1 MSVSYA
7 TFGENLRSACGKMPG
22 FRVCCHE
29 AHGKDNP
36 PEAIGS
42 SGNSPNISGERT
54 FPGKGCRN
62 KTKRGPLGPFD
73 TSDMWWE
80 SALLFFQ
87 DDDVF
92 AVHRVHVGAF
102 LVRGARDARHP
113 FAGDRPDVGMLV
125 PEAVLLEH
133 LGRKMIQR
141 DLYSFDGTVSD
152 DIADP
157 AAAAHDARYVGD
169 GAVVVVQKG
178 HDLHISAP
186 VDLLDLLELAG
197 DRFRAEGKFRLE
209 LAAH

>member
-1 MSVSYA
+1 
-7 TFGENLRSACGKMPG
+7 
-22 FRVCCHE
+22 
-29 AHGKDNP
+29 
-36 PEAIGS
+36 
-42 SGNSPNISGERT
+42 
-54 FPGKGCRN
+54 
-62 KTKRGPLGPFD
+62 
-73 TSDMWWE
+73 
-80 SALLFFQ
+80 
-87 DDDVF
+87 
-92 AVHRVHVGAF
+92 
-102 LVRGARDARHP
+102 
-113 FAGDRPDVGMLV
+113 MLV